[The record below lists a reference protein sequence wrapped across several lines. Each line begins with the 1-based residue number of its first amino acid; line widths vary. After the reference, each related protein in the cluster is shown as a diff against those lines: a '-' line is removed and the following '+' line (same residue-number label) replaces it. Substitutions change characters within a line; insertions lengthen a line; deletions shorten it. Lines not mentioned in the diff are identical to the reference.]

1 MAAAPSVDDYTFGND
16 ASAGADTYPCEAG
29 QIRKGGL
36 IMVKGRPCK
45 VSEVSVSKTGKHG
58 HAKCN
63 FTTYDIFTD
72 KKLEDMIPSTHGTTV
87 PNVKREE
94 YTLMSVAEDDFM
106 TIMDEN
112 GDIREDLKLPKYPE
126 SAAEDLTNF
135 LQTCEDEGKDCVVTV
150 QVFGNRTEE
159 MVISWK
165 QGSDKARSHRQDKNA
180 DTTGRNEADCSSIRL
195 PA

>member
-1 MAAAPSVDDYTFGND
+1 MAAAPSIEDYTFGNET
-16 ASAGADTYPCEAG
+16 AAGGDTFPMEAG

-45 VSEVSVSKTGKHG
+45 VAEVSVSKTGKHG

-63 FTTYDIFTD
+63 FTTYDIFTG

-94 YTLMSVAEDDFM
+94 YTLVSVDQEDDFM
-106 TIMDEN
+106 TLMDEN
-112 GDIREDLKLPKYPE
+112 GEMREDLKLPKYPE
-126 SAAEDLTNF
+126 SASEELVAF
-135 LQTCEDEGKDCVVTV
+135 LETCENEGKDCVVTV
-150 QVFGNRTEE
+150 LVFGNRTEE

-165 QGSDKARSHRQDKNA
+165 QGTD
-180 DTTGRNEADCSSIRL
+180 
-195 PA
+195 

>member
-63 FTTYDIFTD
+63 FTTYDIFTN

-87 PNVKREE
+87 PNVRREE
-94 YTLMSVAEDDFM
+94 YQLVMINDEDYMSL
-106 TIMDEN
+106 MDEN

-126 SAAEDLTNF
+126 TAAGDLRKF
-135 LQTCEDEGKDCVVTV
+135 FEECEAK
-150 QVFGNRTEE
+150 
-159 MVISWK
+159 
-165 QGSDKARSHRQDKNA
+165 
-180 DTTGRNEADCSSIRL
+180 
-195 PA
+195 

>member
-45 VSEVSVSKTGKHG
+45 VAEVSVSKTGKHG

-63 FTTYDIFTD
+63 FTTYDIFTN
-72 KKLEDMIPSTHGTTV
+72 KKLEDMIPSTHGTTGTI
-87 PNVKREE
+87 VKREE
-94 YTLMSVAEDDFM
+94 YQLTYIDEDDHITLMDEEGAE
-106 TIMDEN
+106 
-112 GDIREDLKLPKYPE
+112 RSDLKLPKYPE
-126 SAAEDLTNF
+126 TAAGDLRKF
-135 LQTCEDEGKDCVVTV
+135 FEECEAKDEIVSVTL

-159 MVISWK
+159 MVIAWK
-165 QGSDKARSHRQDKNA
+165 VDRS
-180 DTTGRNEADCSSIRL
+180 
-195 PA
+195 